1 MQDQL
6 YIRMFRLQT
15 VFLCS
20 SGMAFVR
27 RLLNRGSTPKSQHVN
42 GAPAAGMTTEDAT
55 SQMAG
60 LSLGGAAAEDKEVA
74 TFALS

>member
-1 MQDQL
+1 
-6 YIRMFRLQT
+6 
-15 VFLCS
+15 
-20 SGMAFVR
+20 MAFVR
-27 RLLNRGSTPKSQHVN
+27 RLFNRGSTPKSQHVN

-60 LSLGGAAAEDKEVA
+60 LSLGGAAAEDREVA